1 MKTLLLSIGILL
13 ISTLNTVAE
22 TAPLEANEEVTE
34 CKYTQVDYCG
44 DNALTN
50 GLEAN
55 QTTLFYMYSNNIGH
69 YFLDPLAEFENVIYV
84 GLEDYKVYESL
95 KIDVNNVRSGQR
107 FVGTFVDNTLWE
119 LIGLE
124 EVEYE

>member
-13 ISTLNTVAE
+13 ISTLNALTEAV
-22 TAPLEANEEVTE
+22 PSKANEGATK

-55 QTTLFYMYSNNIGH
+55 QTTLFYMYSDSIGH
-69 YFLDPLAEFENVIYV
+69 YFLDPLAEYENVIYV
-84 GLEDYKVYESL
+84 GLDDHKVYESL
-95 KIDVNNVRSGQR
+95 KIDANNIRSGQR

-119 LIGLE
+119 LVGLE